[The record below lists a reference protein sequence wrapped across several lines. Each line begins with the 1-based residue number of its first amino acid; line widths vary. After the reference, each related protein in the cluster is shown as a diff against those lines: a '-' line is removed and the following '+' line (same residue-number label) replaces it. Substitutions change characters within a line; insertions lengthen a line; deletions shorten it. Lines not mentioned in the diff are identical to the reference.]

1 MKLKAFKARGGGH
14 CQQQISIFGLVRGHA
29 VHPGR
34 ALAERFFKGSR
45 HLKASQGI
53 SRLGQCQDSETVCYF
68 FWCVYVCVYLEH
80 SNTAFYEKN
89 TSQPLGPHGAP
100 SELSMV
106 YPKTELETRSNHPII
121 IWFQ

>member
-45 HLKASQGI
+45 HLKASQGLANARI
-53 SRLGQCQDSETVCYF
+53 PKQCAIFFGVCM
-68 FWCVYVCVYLEH
+68 CVCVYLEH